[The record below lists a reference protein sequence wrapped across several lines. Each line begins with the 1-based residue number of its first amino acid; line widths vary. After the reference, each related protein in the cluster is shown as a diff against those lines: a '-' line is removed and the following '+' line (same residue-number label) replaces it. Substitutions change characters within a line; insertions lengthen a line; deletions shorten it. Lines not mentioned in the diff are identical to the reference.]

1 MGRLHKELRRL
12 IGSPRV
18 RSAALA
24 SGVAEEFANG
34 YVAGTGIDALLPVV
48 DKLGGQGLSLALTY
62 LPDPDDEAEAV
73 DRLAE
78 SLGRLGDAAA
88 GIELSVKPS
97 QLRLAA
103 DPAGARARLAGL
115 CEEAGRAGA
124 VVTLEM
130 QGASCFDNTVGLWRA
145 VRADH
150 PDLGLTLPADIFASE
165 RVVGPLAD
173 DGARLRLCIGAYPAP
188 RTLGYRRE
196 QDKAKALVRCLRA
209 AMERGGYA
217 MVASHDPTI
226 ISIAQELA
234 RRNDIEPDGYEHQ
247 MFYGVRPLE
256 QRRLVDIGHRCRTY
270 VPFGPAWYE
279 YLTAQISARPRAAY
293 NYLRALGDKR

>member
-150 PDLGLTLPADIFASE
+150 PDLGLTLLADVFASE

-196 QDKAKALVRCLRA
+196 QDKAKALVRCLRS

-256 QRRLVDIGHRCRTY
+256 QRRLVDIGAAPMCR
-270 VPFGPAWYE
+270 
-279 YLTAQISARPRAAY
+279 SAPP
-293 NYLRALGDKR
+293 GTST

>member
-1 MGRLHKELRRL
+1 MGHLHATLRQL

-24 SGVAEEFANG
+24 SGVAEEFASG
-34 YVAGTGIDALLPVV
+34 YVAGTGIDAVVPVV
-48 DKLGGQGLSLALTY
+48 GKLRGQGLSLSVTY
-62 LPDPDDEAEAV
+62 LPALDDEAAAV
-73 DRLAE
+73 ERLAE
-78 SLGRLGDAAA
+78 LLARLGDAAS
-88 GIELSVKPS
+88 GVELSVKPS

-103 DPAGARARLAGL
+103 DPVGARMRLAEL
-115 CEEAGRAGA
+115 CAAAGRSDA

-130 QGASCFDNTVGLWRA
+130 QGVRCFDKTLDLWRA
-145 VRADH
+145 VRESH
-150 PDLGLTLPADIFASE
+150 PGLGVTLPADVFASE

-173 DGARLRLCIGAYPAP
+173 DGARIRLCIGAYPAP
-188 RTLGYRRE
+188 KTLGHRKE
-196 QDKAKALVRCLRA
+196 QEKAKALVRCLRA
-209 AMERGGYA
+209 TMERGGYA

-234 RRNDIEPDGYEHQ
+234 RRNDLGPEGYEHQ

-279 YLTAQISARPRAAY
+279 YLTTQIAARPRAAY

>member
-1 MGRLHKELRRL
+1 MGHLHATLRQL

-24 SGVAEEFANG
+24 SGVAEEFASG

-150 PDLGLTLPADIFASE
+150 PDLGLTLPADVFASE

-196 QDKAKALVRCLRA
+196 QDKAKALVRCLRS

-226 ISIAQELA
+226 ISIVQELA

-293 NYLRALGDKR
+293 TYLRALGDKR

>member
-1 MGRLHKELRRL
+1 MGRLHATLRQL

-24 SGVAEEFANG
+24 SGVAEEFASG
-34 YVAGTGIDALLPVV
+34 YVAGIDIDAVVPVV
-48 DKLGGQGLSLALTY
+48 EKLSGQGLDLSLTY
-62 LPDPDDEAEAV
+62 LPAPDDEAAAV
-73 DRLAE
+73 DELAA
-78 SLGRLGDAAA
+78 SLARLGDAAS
-88 GIELSVKPS
+88 GVELSIKPS
-97 QLRLAA
+97 QLSLAA
-103 DPAGARARLAGL
+103 DPAGARARLVGL
-115 CEEAGRAGA
+115 CEAADDAGA

-130 QGASCFDNTVGLWRA
+130 QGVGCFDKTLGLWRA
-145 VRADH
+145 VRSSH
-150 PDLGLTLPADIFASE
+150 PDLGVTLPADVFESE

-173 DGARLRLCIGAYPAP
+173 SGARVRLCIGAYPAP
-188 RTLGYRRE
+188 KTLGHRRE
-196 QDKAKALVRCLRA
+196 QEKAKALVRCLRA
-209 AMERGGYA
+209 TMERGGYA

-234 RRNDIEPDGYEHQ
+234 RRNELGPEGYEHQ

-279 YLTAQISARPRAAY
+279 YLTTQIAARPRAAY